1 MAMNG
6 WQFGR
11 YAEVIIKD
19 FNKNVRTVVG
29 NDFEIEFEFFKSVDD
44 SKQNSTGVIR
54 IKGLSEER
62 CEAFSESGG
71 EVTLRCGYQDNI
83 ETLFVAYIMRMY
95 KEIRDNTT
103 VMTIEC
109 SMNVQEFFYSSGF
122 ETIINANGLGY
133 RAPLNVMIKNYAEK
147 LGYVR
152 VDFHTDG
159 TFTKEEQAQ
168 VNEIYNK
175 GIVSFQFEGTSNGQ
189 LNGICESMHVS
200 RTNLPTDDG
209 LVLQLVAKQGFLD
222 VLGDVEMVSD
232 EESKKYYKDY
242 VDFRG
247 QYQATQSD
255 GFGTLTTL
263 STTTGLLST
272 QVEYKIAKAYRDQ
285 ELMSDSEETLQSK
298 EKTAKFYENEKK
310 RKANEKKELKAV
322 KGFKAKTVRN
332 EIQVRRR
339 YLKLTALL
347 NPKVRPQSP
356 LMVIHK
362 VYNEQGQVE
371 FKSDAGRARD
381 ITYKGNNKTGDW
393 TMEVYLETNAEND
406 IELSPDE
413 IKALA
418 RNDELANQT
427 YSKPPSNNSI
437 VFPNSGRMTEA
448 QVRATLKTPIKA
460 GAFKSGVTVDAETV
474 QFAKDL
480 EDEFGGEMERFS
492 SFTGGSH
499 AGGELSHAKGYKFDL
514 VLKCT
519 TASCYR
525 DFRQRAIQL
534 ANQKG
539 CVVKIL
545 NEAPEWDSSMGDG
558 FIKGGSGRHL
568 DIQFRGKTR

>member
-44 SKQNSTGVIR
+44 SKQNSTGAIR

-62 CEAFSESGG
+62 CEQFSESGG

-133 RAPLNVMIKNYAEK
+133 RAPLNVMLKNYAEK

-175 GIVSFQFEGTSNGQ
+175 GVVTFQFEGTSNGQ
-189 LNGICESMHVS
+189 LNGICESIHVS

-222 VLGDVEMVSD
+222 MLGQVEMISD

-247 QYQATQSD
+247 MYQATQSD

-298 EKTAKFYENEKK
+298 EKAAKFYENEKK
-310 RKANEKKELKAV
+310 RKAKYNESVAKHD
-322 KGFKAKTVRN
+322 AKTVRN

-427 YSKPPSNNSI
+427 YSKPPSDNNNI
-437 VFPNSGRMTEA
+437 ILPNSGRMTEA

-460 GAFKSGVTVDAETV
+460 GAFKSGATVDAETV

-480 EDEFGGEMERFS
+480 EDEFGSEMARFT

-499 AGGELSHAKGYKFDL
+499 AGGALSHAKGYKFDL

-525 DFRQRAIQL
+525 DFRQRANQL

-539 CVVKIL
+539 YIVNIL
-545 NEAPEWDSSMGDG
+545 NEAPEWDKSMGDG
-558 FIKGGSGRHL
+558 FIKGGSARHL